1 MSELAERDVTRLE
14 NRVGRGMR
22 RLEQP
27 AGSIADPYARWAVA
41 AIVAVM
47 VLQTLFLTVG
57 CTWDFCGDEAE
68 YWTWSRRL
76 AWGYYSR
83 GPLIAWLIR
92 AATEV
97 FGGLSLALTGSLM
110 LAARMPSVLLGG
122 LTAWGVFRLAEL
134 TTGSRRAGWLAT
146 MLLPAIPL
154 FAIGGVLITSDTPL
168 VCSWTWAAVWTLR
181 ALRAERS
188 RLAPWIAAGVI
199 AALGVMAKYSVLAF
213 PASVGLFLLLSGRY
227 RRHFL
232 RPGFWT
238 MSVLCV
244 VLGLAPIVIWNAS
257 NGWAGAGQL
266 ADRVGLSDRATWGR
280 FWPVLSFLGGE
291 AAVLGGIWWIAGIAA
306 LRGAFGDV
314 LASGREPADR
324 PRLDRDGAL
333 YLLSL
338 WGVIWCACLAASLL
352 GETEAN
358 WMAPGYIALV
368 VLIGW
373 RLSDIL
379 ARGGRRARVY
389 AAAWCVTVLGVVLI
403 HHTDWFYPLIARH
416 LPAPT
421 KRWAAPLRVY
431 DVTARM
437 RGHQE
442 LARAV
447 AHRVEV
453 LRAEGASPFVVTPT
467 YALSATLEFYLPGQP
482 QTYCLSWNFGMSPR
496 PVNQHD
502 LWHPNPRNDPSEFV
516 GRPLVVVED
525 ANMPPSYS
533 TLLYHKQVV
542 SRMEPVERIEVRERE
557 VVVGAWDITVCR
569 DYRGIANYVQNPAF
583 RPGAGKARKAG
594 RPTDRT
600 AGGISAPSGSN
611 VRVH

>member
-1 MSELAERDVTRLE
+1 MSELAERDVTGLNIRE
-14 NRVGRGMR
+14 RRRMR
-22 RLEQP
+22 RFGQSASP
-27 AGSIADPYARWAVA
+27 TADPYARWAVV

-47 VLQTLFLTVG
+47 GLQILFLTVG
-57 CTWDFCGDEAE
+57 CTWDFCNDEAE
-68 YWTWSRRL
+68 FWTWSRRL
-76 AWGYYSR
+76 DWSYFAR

-97 FGGLSLALTGSLM
+97 FGGLSLWLTGSLM
-110 LAARMPSVLLGG
+110 LAARLPSVLLGG

-146 MLLPAIPL
+146 ILLPAIPL
-154 FAIGGVLITSDTPL
+154 FAIGGVLVTCDTPL

-181 ALRAERS
+181 ALRAEDS
-188 RLAPWIAAGVI
+188 RLAPWIGAGII
-199 AALGVMAKYSVLAF
+199 AALGVLAKYSVLAF
-213 PASVGLFLLLSGRY
+213 PASVGLFLLLSDRH
-227 RRHFL
+227 RRRL
-232 RPGFWT
+232 VRPGFWT
-238 MSVLCV
+238 MSVICV
-244 VLGLAPIVIWNAS
+244 VLGLAPIAIWNAR

-266 ADRVGLSDRATWGR
+266 ADRVGLSGRSTWGS

-291 AAVLGGIWWIAGIAA
+291 VAVLGGVWWIAGIAA
-306 LRGAFGDV
+306 IRGAFVDA
-314 LASGREPADR
+314 LTSRRDPSDR

-333 YLLSL
+333 YLISL

-358 WMAPGYIALV
+358 WMAPGYVALV

-379 ARGGRRARVY
+379 ARGGRRVRLY
-389 AAAWCVTVLGVVLI
+389 IAAWCVTVLGVMLI
-403 HHTDWFYPLIARH
+403 HHTDWFYPLVARH
-416 LPAPT
+416 IPAPT
-421 KRWAAPLRVY
+421 KRWAAPLRRY

-447 AHRVEV
+447 ARRVKS
-453 LRAEGASPFVVTPT
+453 LQAEGVSPFVVTPT

-482 QTYCLSWNFGMSPR
+482 QTYCLSWNFGMSQR

-502 LWHPNPRNDPSEFV
+502 LWHPNPRNDPSAFL

-533 TLLYHKQVV
+533 TLLYQKQVV
-542 SRMEPVERIEVRERE
+542 SRMEPVERIEVRERG

-569 DYRGIANYVQNPAF
+569 DYRGIDHYDQNPNISAE
-583 RPGAGKARKAG
+583 AARAN
-594 RPTDRT
+594 RARRNAARADRT
-600 AGGISAPSGSN
+600 PARSASPASR
-611 VRVH
+611 VR